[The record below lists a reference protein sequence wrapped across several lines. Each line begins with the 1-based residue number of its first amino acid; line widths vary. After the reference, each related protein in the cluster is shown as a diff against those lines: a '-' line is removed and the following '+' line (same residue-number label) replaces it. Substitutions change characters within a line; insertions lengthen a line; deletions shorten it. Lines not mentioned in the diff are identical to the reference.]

1 MSVKILI
8 VDDEPLALDLLRALL
23 AQIPDVEIVGEAR
36 DGDAAVAAAARLSPD
51 VVILDIHMPCRDGL
65 QAAFDLKAEHGK
77 DAPAV
82 IFSTAHADHA
92 VDAFDLAAADY
103 LLKPVR
109 LHRLRQAIDRVRCQ
123 GATAAVRAAEIAET
137 AATFWIPTHG
147 GRRTRVM
154 ESEIVRIEA
163 ARDHVFLHTPQRSFL
178 LRTTMEAVAARL
190 SDPRLIRVHR
200 SAFVRLDAVR
210 AIVRRARSL
219 TLEMLDGSM
228 VPVSPKHRAALDRII
243 TDGAGRGDFL
253 KSNKPFPLSFRR

>member
-1 MSVKILI
+1 MSMKILI

-51 VVILDIHMPCRDGL
+51 VVILDIHMPYRDGL
-65 QAAFDLKAEHGK
+65 QAAFDLKVAHGK
-77 DAPAV
+77 HAPAV

-92 VDAFDLAAADY
+92 VDAFDLEAADY

-109 LHRLRQAIDRVRCQ
+109 LHRLRQAIDRVRHR
-123 GATAAVRAAEIAET
+123 GATEPAPGDESPET
-137 AATFWIPTHG
+137 ATTFWIPTHG
-147 GRRTRVM
+147 GRRTRVA

-163 ARDHVFLHTPQRSFL
+163 ARDHVFLHTAQRSFL

-190 SDPRLIRVHR
+190 SDPRLVRVHR

-210 AIVRRARSL
+210 AIVRRAKSSA
-219 TLEMLDGSM
+219 LEMLDGAV
-228 VPVSPKHRAALDRII
+228 VPVSARHRAVLDQIAV
-243 TDGAGRGDFL
+243 G
-253 KSNKPFPLSFRR
+253 

>member
-1 MSVKILI
+1 MKILI

-51 VVILDIHMPCRDGL
+51 VVILDVHMPGRDGL
-65 QAAFDLKAEHGK
+65 QAAFDLKAHHGRQ
-77 DAPAV
+77 APAV

-92 VDAFDLAAADY
+92 VDAFDLEAADY

-109 LHRLRQAIDRVRCQ
+109 LHRLRQAIDRVRHR
-123 GATAAVRAAEIAET
+123 GATECARESKGPQT
-137 AATFWIPTHG
+137 ATAFWIPTHG
-147 GRRTRVM
+147 GRRTRVV

-163 ARDHVFLHTPQRSFL
+163 ARDHVFLHTSQRSFL

-190 SDPRLIRVHR
+190 SDPRLVRVHR

-210 AIVRRARSL
+210 IIVRRAKSSA
-219 TLEMLDGSM
+219 LEMLDGAV
-228 VPVSPKHRAALDRII
+228 VPVSARHRAVLDQI
-243 TDGAGRGDFL
+243 TAG
-253 KSNKPFPLSFRR
+253 